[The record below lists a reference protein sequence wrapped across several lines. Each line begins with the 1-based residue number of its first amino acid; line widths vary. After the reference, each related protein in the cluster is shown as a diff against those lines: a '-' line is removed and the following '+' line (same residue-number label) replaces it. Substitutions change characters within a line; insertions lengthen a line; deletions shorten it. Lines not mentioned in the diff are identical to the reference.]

1 MKKKALYFR
10 IELTKIGE
18 QGPYIIKK
26 ISWPEF
32 EKNTINDRVLSCGF
46 NAAAAKDARMLLC
59 DCKQVTGV
67 TMKNK
72 KWLLS
77 IFRFNVLVEQKQ

>member
-18 QGPYIIKK
+18 QGPHIIKQ
-26 ISWPEF
+26 ISRPEF

-77 IFRFNVLVEQKQ
+77 IFRFNVLVRQKQ

>member
-10 IELTKIGE
+10 IELTKIEELGTHF
-18 QGPYIIKK
+18 IKQ
-26 ISWPEF
+26 ISRPEF

-46 NAAAAKDARMLLC
+46 NAAAAKDAKMLLC

-77 IFRFNVLVEQKQ
+77 IFRFDVLVEQKQ

>member
-1 MKKKALYFR
+1 MKKKTLYFR

-18 QGPYIIKK
+18 QETHFIKQ
-26 ISWPEF
+26 ISRPEF